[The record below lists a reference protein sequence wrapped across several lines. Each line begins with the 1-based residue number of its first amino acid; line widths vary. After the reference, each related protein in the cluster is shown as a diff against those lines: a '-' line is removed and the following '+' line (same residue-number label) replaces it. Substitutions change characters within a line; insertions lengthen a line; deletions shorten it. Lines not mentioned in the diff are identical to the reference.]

1 MSKTIQ
7 IPVQMPLTLPD
18 NWQDCTTAQQLAYW
32 ILADFEDFKAGQ
44 ATKEEIAELSNAINQ
59 LSKVVDTKVAKNTT
73 VAVGR
78 YAYGINNT
86 PDGGIIDTV
95 FTIDPPIDVPQEGN
109 IVVRSTAGNVS
120 VPETPTYN
128 AAATSKKYVDAHNK
142 EVSDACHANTVAIG
156 NINTTISGING
167 NITEIKA
174 DVGGLQTDVGGLQ
187 TDVGGLQTNVGGL
200 QTNVGELQADVG
212 ALQSD
217 VTQLQGAAAEW
228 INNPSNVVS
237 STAMFQTV
245 TAVNNKVTVSDSLFT
260 ATGHTMFVMVK
271 GITADITNGK
281 VFEKTGAAVNY
292 DSNVRE
298 IDVVSVPQNPVFLIN
313 CFTYSGSKI
322 LNVSTL
328 SAFV

>member
-7 IPVQMPLTLPD
+7 IPVHMPLTLPD

-32 ILADFEDFKAGQ
+32 ILAEFEEFKVGQ
-44 ATKEEIAELSNAINQ
+44 ATKEEIATLSNAINQ

-73 VAVGR
+73 VAAGR

-95 FTIDPPIDVPQEGN
+95 FTIDPAIDVPQEGN

-128 AAATSKKYVDAHNK
+128 AAATSKKYVDGEVK

-156 NINTTISGING
+156 NINTTISGLNS
-167 NITEIKA
+167 NITEIQ
-174 DVGGLQTDVGGLQ
+174 G
-187 TDVGGLQTNVGGL
+187 
-200 QTNVGELQADVG
+200 DVG
-212 ALQSD
+212 ALQAD
-217 VTQLQGAAAEW
+217 VTQLQGTTAEW
-228 INNPSNVVS
+228 INNPSNVVMS
-237 STAMFQTV
+237 SALFQTV

-271 GITADITNGK
+271 GITTDVTTGK

-313 CFTYSGSKI
+313 CFTYSGRKI

>member
-59 LSKVVDTKVAKNTT
+59 LSKTVETKANKIT
-73 VAVGR
+73 VAPNTGTAL
-78 YAYGINNT
+78 YAVSSNGSTDTQTKMYVDNSASVN
-86 PDGGIIDTV
+86 GIIPVRLATGDIEVPDT
-95 FTIDPPIDVPQEGN
+95 PI
-109 IVVRSTAGNVS
+109 STNS
-120 VPETPTYN
+120 
-128 AAATSKKYVDAHNK
+128 ATSQKYVDKEVK

-156 NINTTISGING
+156 NINTTISGINSNITEIKG
-167 NITEIKA
+167 NITEIT
-174 DVGGLQTDVGGLQ
+174 G
-187 TDVGGLQTNVGGL
+187 
-200 QTNVGELQADVG
+200 DVG
-212 ALQSD
+212 ALQAD
-217 VTQLQGAAAEW
+217 VTQLQGTAAEW

-245 TAVNNKVTVSDSLFT
+245 TAINNKVTVSDSLFT
-260 ATGHTMFVMVK
+260 AAGHTIFVMVK
-271 GITADITNGK
+271 GIKADITNGK

-313 CFTYSGSKI
+313 CFTYSGRKI

>member
-7 IPVQMPLTLPD
+7 IPVHMPLTLPD

-44 ATKEEIAELSNAINQ
+44 ATKEEIATLSNAINQ
-59 LSKVVDTKVAKNTT
+59 LSKTVDTKANKIT
-73 VAVGR
+73 VAPNTGTAL
-78 YAYGINNT
+78 YAVSSDGSTDTQTKMYIDNSASVNSIVPVRLVTGDIEVPDT
-86 PDGGIIDTV
+86 PI
-95 FTIDPPIDVPQEGN
+95 
-109 IVVRSTAGNVS
+109 STNS
-120 VPETPTYN
+120 
-128 AAATSKKYVDAHNK
+128 ATSQKYVDKEVK

-174 DVGGLQTDVGGLQ
+174 DVGV
-187 TDVGGLQTNVGGL
+187 
-200 QTNVGELQADVG
+200 LQA
-212 ALQSD
+212 D
-217 VTQLQGAAAEW
+217 VTQLQGTAAEW

-260 ATGHTMFVMVK
+260 AAGHTIFVMVK